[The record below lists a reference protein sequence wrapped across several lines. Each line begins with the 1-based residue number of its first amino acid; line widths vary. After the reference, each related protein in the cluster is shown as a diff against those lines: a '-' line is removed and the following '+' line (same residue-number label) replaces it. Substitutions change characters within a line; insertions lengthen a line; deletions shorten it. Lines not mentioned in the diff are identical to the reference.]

1 MSGAVGSY
9 AVPGCWACRLTVA
22 CPSAVLLVARAD
34 WVHRAPR
41 TRAAVP
47 APNAGGVAR
56 SAVGATVGASAQY
69 ECAAPRGA
77 GALPL
82 GRVAGVRGGV
92 GRVRTY
98 RT

>member
-1 MSGAVGSY
+1 MRRCRFLCCPWLLGVSFDCRVSVCRA
-9 AVPGCWACRLTVA
+9 PGRAC
-22 CPSAVLLVARAD
+22 AD